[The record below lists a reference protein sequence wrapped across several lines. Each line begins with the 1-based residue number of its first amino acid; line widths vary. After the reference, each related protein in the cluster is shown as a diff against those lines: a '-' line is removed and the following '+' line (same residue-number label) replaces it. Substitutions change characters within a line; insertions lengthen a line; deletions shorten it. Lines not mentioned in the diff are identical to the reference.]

1 MGPSTGNAFDRLRLE
16 AKCLLK
22 DVRRGD
28 EAATRRFTQYWPA
41 TGPSGEVRNLAR
53 AQLVIA
59 RERGY
64 RSWAHLKTSLLG
76 NEERV
81 MSEQKNAVV
90 PERRLGVYTYEEAE
104 SLLGIPAEELRKLV
118 EQIEK
123 KPLRYL
129 DAITLEHVWA
139 AAKPFLVTLK
149 RNDDRPVTREDA
161 RIVQEA
167 ILNAGGILAMHMA
180 QFRVATREEAEREAM
195 RQHPV
200 PGYTWVA
207 YEMGLEKTMDGLKT
221 VWSDLVQKAY

>member
-1 MGPSTGNAFDRLRLE
+1 MSPSNGNAFDRLRLE

-28 EAATRRFTQYWPA
+28 EAAARRFTQYWPA

-104 SLLGIPAEELRKLV
+104 SLLGIPSEELRRLV

-123 KPLRYL
+123 KPRRYL
-129 DAITLEHVWA
+129 DAILLEKVWVT
-139 AAKPFLVTLK
+139 AKPFIVTLK
-149 RNDDRPVTREDA
+149 RNDGKMVTREDMPMM
-161 RIVQEA
+161 QDA
-167 ILNAGGILAMHMA
+167 ILAAGGILAMDMA
-180 QFRVATREEAEREAM
+180 QWRFATLDEAERETK
-195 RQHPV
+195 RQTPV
-200 PGYTWVA
+200 PGYTWITM
-207 YEMGLEKTMDGLKT
+207 EWGFDKTMEHLKT
-221 VWSDLVQKAY
+221 VWSDLVQRAY

>member
-1 MGPSTGNAFDRLRLE
+1 MGPSTGNAFDRLRME

-76 NEERV
+76 NEESV

-104 SLLGIPAEELRKLV
+104 SLLGIPVAHIRELV
-118 EQIEK
+118 EKIEK
-123 KPLRYL
+123 RPCRWL
-129 DAITLEHVWA
+129 DTILLENIWVT
-139 AAKPFLVTLK
+139 AKPFIVTLK
-149 RNDDRPVTREDA
+149 RNDGQKVTRENAGLLQD
-161 RIVQEA
+161 A
-167 ILNAGGILAMHMA
+167 ILAAGGILAMDMA
-180 QFRVATREEAEREAM
+180 QWRFASLAEAERAASLQAPIPE
-195 RQHPV
+195 H
-200 PGYTWVA
+200 TWYVM
-207 YEMGLEKTMDGLKT
+207 ELGFEKTMEHLKT
-221 VWSDLVQKAY
+221 VWSDLVQRAY

>member
-1 MGPSTGNAFDRLRLE
+1 MGSSTGNAFDRLRLE

-76 NEERV
+76 NEERI

-104 SLLGIPAEELRKLV
+104 SLLGIPAEELRRLV
-118 EQIEK
+118 EKIEK
-123 KPLRYL
+123 KPRRYL
-129 DAITLEHVWA
+129 DAILLEKVWVT
-139 AAKPFLVTLK
+139 AKPFIVTLK
-149 RNDDRPVTREDA
+149 RNDGQTVTRENVGIIQD
-161 RIVQEA
+161 A
-167 ILNAGGILAMHMA
+167 ILAAGGILAMDMA
-180 QFRVATREEAEREAM
+180 QWRFPSLDEAERAASLQAPIPE
-195 RQHPV
+195 H
-200 PGYTWVA
+200 TWCVM
-207 YEMGLEKTMDGLKT
+207 ELGFDKTMEHLKT
-221 VWSDLVQKAY
+221 VWSDLVQRAY